1 MEPMSYSLD
10 SLGKI
15 FYTKEI
21 TKVMDSNKMF
31 AMEVRICLE
40 RFCQKVMKSLSS
52 PVTNDDELVEE
63 YQTCEGDIYI
73 CGNPTIVAF
82 AEAV

>member
-1 MEPMSYSLD
+1 MGPMSYSID

-21 TKVMDSNKMF
+21 TKVMDSNKIF

-40 RFCQKVMKSLSS
+40 RFCQKVMKSSS
-52 PVTNDDELVEE
+52 PVTDDDELVEE
-63 YQTCEGDIYI
+63 YQTCEGGIYI